1 VHVRV
6 VLILK
11 PGINGRWI
19 LWERCY
25 YFGIL
30 EATCTSSRLN
40 GCGVTLATPE
50 YGLSSDHTRN
60 RLKVSTPVSAAV
72 MAACAQALS
81 CPAEKTVGS

>member
-1 VHVRV
+1 MSANFCQVNNHELGGYRQGSLSPVHVRV

-50 YGLSSDHTRN
+50 
-60 RLKVSTPVSAAV
+60 
-72 MAACAQALS
+72 
-81 CPAEKTVGS
+81 